1 MKYVEIVADAGSL
14 DTVIAISEKHEVR
27 DLRLGA
33 VGEDGMQQM
42 RLLVSDD
49 KIQPVLDSLQGVLGA
64 QPTARILVLPV
75 EISLPEQSKEE
86 RKEEASAIAARESL
100 YKNVEKNSHLDMNF
114 VVLVILSTIVVAIGI
129 VENNVAVVI
138 GAMVIAP
145 LLGPNLAF
153 GFGTALGDI
162 YLMRKSALTT
172 SVGIVLAVAL
182 SAVIGVVWPLE
193 DLSSELILRT
203 DVGLD
208 SVTLAL
214 ASGAAAAL
222 SLTSG
227 LSSVLVG
234 VMVAVAILPP
244 AAVLG
249 IMLGHGEGDL
259 AIGAGLL
266 LAINVVCVNLASN
279 IVFFIKGIGP
289 RTWWE
294 KEKAKRAMGTYILV
308 WFVSIIILLCLIFFR
323 QMLVTVQH

>member
-1 MKYVEIVADAGSL
+1 MKYVEVVADAGSV
-14 DTVIAISEKHEVR
+14 DTVLAISEKYEVR
-27 DLRLGA
+27 DFRLGV
-33 VGEDGMQQM
+33 VGDDGMQQV

-64 QPTARILVLPV
+64 QQSARILVLPV
-75 EISLPEQSKEE
+75 EIALPKQSKEE
-86 RKEEASAIAARESL
+86 RREEASAIAIRESL

-114 VVLVILSTIVVAIGI
+114 VVLVILSTIVVAIGL

-172 SVGIVLAVAL
+172 SVGIALAIVL
-182 SAVIGVVWPLE
+182 SAVIGVVWPIEL
-193 DLSSELILRT
+193 LSSELTSRT
-203 DVGLD
+203 DVGLG
-208 SVTLAL
+208 SVALAL

-234 VMVAVAILPP
+234 VMVAVALLPP
-244 AAVLG
+244 AATLG
-249 IMLGHGEGDL
+249 IMLGHGETNL

-279 IVFFIKGIGP
+279 IVFFIKDIGP

-294 KEKAKRAMGTYILV
+294 KEKAKRAMSIYILV
-308 WFVSIIILLCLIFFR
+308 WLISVIILLFLMYIR
-323 QMLVTVQH
+323 QIVVA

>member
-1 MKYVEIVADAGSL
+1 MKYVEVVADAGSV
-14 DTVIAISEKHEVR
+14 DTILAISEKCEAR
-27 DLRLGA
+27 DLRLGI
-33 VGEDGMQQM
+33 VGDDGMQQM

-64 QPTARILVLPV
+64 KPSARISVLPV
-75 EISLPEQSKEE
+75 EISLPQQSKEE
-86 RKEEASAIAARESL
+86 RKEEDSANALRESL
-100 YKNVEKNSHLDMNF
+100 YENVEKNSHLDMNF
-114 VVLVILSTIVVAIGI
+114 VVLVILSTIVVAIGL

-172 SVGIVLAVAL
+172 SVGIVMSIAL
-182 SAVIGVVWPLE
+182 SAVIGVFWPFE
-193 DLSSELILRT
+193 TLSSELISRT

-208 SVTLAL
+208 SVALAL

-234 VMVAVAILPP
+234 VMVAVALLPP

-249 IMLGHGEGDL
+249 IMLGHGEADL

-294 KEKAKRAMGTYILV
+294 KEKAKRAMSIYILV
-308 WFVSIIILLCLIFFR
+308 WFISVIILLLLIFVR
-323 QMLVTVQH
+323 QMLVVV

>member
-1 MKYVEIVADAGSL
+1 MKYVEVVADAGSV
-14 DTVIAISEKHEVR
+14 DTILAISEKHEAR
-27 DLRLGA
+27 DLRFGM
-33 VGEDGMQQM
+33 VGEDGLQQM

-49 KIQPVLDSLQGVLGA
+49 KVQPVLDSLQGVLGA
-64 QPTARILVLPV
+64 QPSARILVLPV
-75 EISLPEQSKEE
+75 EIALPKQSKEE
-86 RKEEASAIAARESL
+86 RKEEASAVAIRESL
-100 YKNVEKNSHLDMNF
+100 YKNVEKNSHLDINF
-114 VVLVILSTIVVAIGI
+114 IVLVILSTIVVAIGL

-162 YLMRKSALTT
+162 YLMQKSALTT
-172 SVGIVLAVAL
+172 TVGILLAIVM
-182 SAVIGVVWPLE
+182 SAVIGVIWPIE
-193 DLSSELILRT
+193 VLSSELTSRT
-203 DVGLD
+203 DVGLG
-208 SVTLAL
+208 SVALAL

-234 VMVAVAILPP
+234 VMVAVALLPP
-244 AAVLG
+244 AATLG
-249 IMLGHGEGDL
+249 IMIGHGEINL

-279 IVFFIKGIGP
+279 IVFFIKDIGP

-294 KEKAKRAMGTYILV
+294 KEKAKRAMSIYIMV
-308 WFVSIIILLCLIFFR
+308 WLISVIILLSLMYIR
-323 QMLVTVQH
+323 QIVII